1 MIIRKHLLITII
13 SSLLLFNCGFKIV
26 KKDGF
31 QDFGIFKIDTSGENR
46 INYIL
51 KNQLRNIGKKS
62 ENNFH
67 LDIKSDKLK
76 IIKEKNLKNEITKYQ
91 ISINANILYKLIDN
105 NENGSFV
112 ISKSGVFDVNNQ
124 YSKTINNEKSLIK
137 SLTVEITDEIL
148 NNLGIIIDDL

>member
-31 QDFGIFKIDTSGENR
+31 QDFGIYKIDTSGENR

-51 KNQLRNIGKKS
+51 KNKLKNISKES

-67 LDIKSDKLK
+67 LDIKSNKLK
-76 IIKEKNLKNEITKYQ
+76 IIKEKNIKNEITKYQ
-91 ISINANILYKLIDN
+91 ISINVSIDYKLIGN
-105 NENGSFV
+105 NEKGSFV
-112 ISKSGVFDVNNQ
+112 ISKSGVFDVNSQ
-124 YSKTINNEKSLIK
+124 YSKTINNEKNLIK
-137 SLTVEITDEIL
+137 SLTIEIIDELINNLRIITD
-148 NNLGIIIDDL
+148 DL

>member
-1 MIIRKHLLITII
+1 MKIRKNLLIIVF
-13 SSLLLFNCGFKIV
+13 SSALLFNCGFNVI
-26 KKDGF
+26 KKDKF
-31 QDFGIFKIDTSGENR
+31 QNFGIFKIDTSGENR

-51 KNQLRNIGKKS
+51 KNKLKNIGKKS

-67 LDIKSDKLK
+67 LDIKSNKLK

>member
-31 QDFGIFKIDTSGENR
+31 QDFGIYKIDASGENR

-51 KNQLRNIGKKS
+51 KNKLKNIGKKS

-67 LDIKSDKLK
+67 LDIKSNKLK
-76 IIKEKNLKNEITKYQ
+76 IIKEKDIKNEITKYQ
-91 ISINANILYKLIDN
+91 ISINVSIDYKLIGN
-105 NENGSFV
+105 NDKGSFV
-112 ISKSGVFDVNNQ
+112 ISKSGVFDVNSQ
-124 YSKTINNEKSLIK
+124 YSKTINNEKNLIK
-137 SLTVEITDEIL
+137 SLTIEIIDELINNLRIITD
-148 NNLGIIIDDL
+148 DL

>member
-1 MIIRKHLLITII
+1 MIIRKHLLITVI

>member
-31 QDFGIFKIDTSGENR
+31 QDFGIYKIDASGENR

-51 KNQLRNIGKKS
+51 KNKLKNIGKKS

-67 LDIKSDKLK
+67 LDIKSNKLK

-137 SLTVEITDEIL
+137 SLTVEITDEII

>member
-62 ENNFH
+62 ENNLH